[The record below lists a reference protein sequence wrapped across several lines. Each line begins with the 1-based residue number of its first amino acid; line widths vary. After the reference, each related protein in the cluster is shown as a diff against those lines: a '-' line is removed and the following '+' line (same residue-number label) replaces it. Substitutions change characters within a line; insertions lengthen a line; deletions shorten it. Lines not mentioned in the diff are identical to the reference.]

1 MKQRREK
8 SGQER
13 KDEAEDTE
21 RRSELHRG
29 GVSTAC
35 VPQCSTVL
43 TECGGWS
50 WNHFEAVD
58 KRFTLGGK
66 QMAEKE
72 GAGKLLLG
80 ARAVP
85 ELLLGEQ
92 ALAHLVA
99 CFLLG
104 PSFLQQIVIEDVAV
118 SFISRGVK

>member
-80 ARAVP
+80 AGLSQSCCWENKHLLIWWRAFSWV
-85 ELLLGEQ
+85 L
-92 ALAHLVA
+92 
-99 CFLLG
+99 
-104 PSFLQQIVIEDVAV
+104 PSFN
-118 SFISRGVK
+118 R